1 MMMMMMMNFVDH
13 VIFRQGSR
21 LKIMPTLFAVRPLY
35 KGNAG
40 K

>member
-1 MMMMMMMNFVDH
+1 MMMMMMNFVDH
-13 VIFRQGSR
+13 VIFRQGSW